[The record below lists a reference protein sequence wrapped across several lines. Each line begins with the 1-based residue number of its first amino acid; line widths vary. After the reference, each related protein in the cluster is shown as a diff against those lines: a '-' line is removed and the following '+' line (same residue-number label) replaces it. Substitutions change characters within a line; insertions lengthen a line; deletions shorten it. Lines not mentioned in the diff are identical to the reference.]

1 VIAEYRSAAVSES
14 AVSSSSARDI
24 PTLVMIG
31 LWDRNCGVDI
41 ARDLAERLPQGQLH
55 LFTRSAHLP
64 HDEEPAEYVQAI
76 HPFLYCP

>member
-1 VIAEYRSAAVSES
+1 
-14 AVSSSSARDI
+14 
-24 PTLVMIG
+24 MIG